1 MDATVKIGG
10 SLAEEPAKLRALC
23 LELGKVASTHRISA
37 VPGGG
42 MFADVVR
49 ELDERYQLK
58 GTIAHNLA
66 ILAMDQYGILLSS
79 LTPNSQT
86 TCTLEEARMHSKAGL
101 LPILLPSRL
110 MFRANPLPH
119 SWVVTSDS
127 ITAYIAGELL
137 SRKLILVTDVDGVY
151 TRDPKDDSGAELI
164 EEISAAEL
172 LTRNVRTSV
181 DTYLPRIISEQRLDC
196 YVVNGMYPERVRK
209 ILENELPRCTQ
220 IRA

>member
-23 LELGKVASTHRISA
+23 LELGKVAGTHRISA

-42 MFADVVR
+42 RFADVVR
-49 ELDERYQLK
+49 ELDERYHLK

-86 TCTLEEARMHSKAGL
+86 TCTLEGAKMHSKAGL

-137 SRKLILVTDVDGVY
+137 SRKLILVTNVDGVY
-151 TRDPKDDSGAELI
+151 TRDPKDDSRAELI

-172 LTRNVRTSV
+172 LTQNIRTSV
-181 DTYLPRIISEQRLDC
+181 DTYLPRIVSEQRLDC
-196 YVVNGMYPERVRK
+196 YVVNGRYPERVRK